1 MKNVISTIFFAATMV
16 ALFSSCTSARSGGSG
31 ANAQQIVRTTTESD
45 NEYDLDIS
53 KEPVEYTIDIST
65 AEGRQLLNKMSLR
78 QAEQLVLRECIM
90 KHKCGT
96 IFNPQYTHL
105 KKGKRILRITVFGF
119 PAWYKN
125 KEKEKIFKS
134 GNQQLRVRTTL
145 EYKNEN
151 Q

>member
-1 MKNVISTIFFAATMV
+1 MKRILSTIFFAATMAV
-16 ALFSSCTSARSGGSG
+16 FFSSCTSARSGGSG
-31 ANAQQIVRTTTESD
+31 ANALQIVDTKTKSV
-45 NEYDLDIS
+45 NAYDLDIS
-53 KEPVEYTIDIST
+53 NEPVEYTIDVST
-65 AEGRQLLNKMSLR
+65 AEGRMQLNGLSLR

-125 KEKEKIFKS
+125 K
-134 GNQQLRVRTTL
+134 
-145 EYKNEN
+145 
-151 Q
+151 

>member
-1 MKNVISTIFFAATMV
+1 MKSVISTIFFAATMV

-31 ANAQQIVRTTTESD
+31 ANALQIVDTKTKSV
-45 NEYDLDIS
+45 NAYDLDIS
-53 KEPVEYTIDIST
+53 TEPVEYTIDVST

-78 QAEQLVLRECIM
+78 QAQELVLRECIM

-125 KEKEKIFKS
+125 K
-134 GNQQLRVRTTL
+134 
-145 EYKNEN
+145 
-151 Q
+151 

>member
-53 KEPVEYTIDIST
+53 NEPVEYTIDIST

-134 GNQQLRVRTTL
+134 GNKQLRVRTTL

>member
-1 MKNVISTIFFAATMV
+1 MKHIIPTIFFAAIMV

-31 ANAQQIVRTTTESD
+31 ANALQIVDTKTKSV
-45 NEYDLDIS
+45 NAYDLDIAT
-53 KEPVEYTIDIST
+53 EPVEYTIDVST

-78 QAEQLVLRECIM
+78 QAQELVLRECIM

-125 KEKEKIFKS
+125 K
-134 GNQQLRVRTTL
+134 
-145 EYKNEN
+145 
-151 Q
+151 

>member
-1 MKNVISTIFFAATMV
+1 MKHIIPTIFFAAIMV

-31 ANAQQIVRTTTESD
+31 ANALQIVKTTTESD
-45 NEYDLDIS
+45 NEYNLDIS
-53 KEPVEYTIDIST
+53 NEPVEYTIDVST
-65 AEGRQLLNKMSLR
+65 AEGRQLLNKLSLN

-125 KEKEKIFKS
+125 K
-134 GNQQLRVRTTL
+134 
-145 EYKNEN
+145 
-151 Q
+151 